1 MFLNYGEKNVFE
13 LWEKNAYRNTRYK
26 VHKERPQIKPSNPL
40 PRGCEACAPVS
51 TATLWP
57 QFPTVVNLN
66 IWL

>member
-1 MFLNYGEKNVFE
+1 MG
-13 LWEKNAYRNTRYK
+13 KNAYRNTRYK